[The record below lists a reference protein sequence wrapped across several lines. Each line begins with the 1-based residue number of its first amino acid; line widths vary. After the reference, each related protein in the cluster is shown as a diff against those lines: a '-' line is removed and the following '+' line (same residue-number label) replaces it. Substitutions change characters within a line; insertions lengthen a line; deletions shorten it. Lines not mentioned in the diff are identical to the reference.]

1 MRGMTIGRLSLARTA
16 LLTIGLACAVVLR
29 LAFAG
34 PAGDTSIRASL
45 VFSASLL
52 ALAAAAGWRPSS
64 PSYRATALGV
74 AGACALCVVP
84 AIRFLHTTPLG
95 VPSWQGFP
103 QWAISVAI
111 VAGSEEL
118 LFRGAIYAEVEKAL
132 GDLSAILLA
141 AALFAAM
148 HIVLNGGHAFYLDAS
163 VGVWL
168 GVLRMSSG
176 GVAAPATA
184 HILADLA
191 AWWLR

>member
-1 MRGMTIGRLSLARTA
+1 MKRGRLPLARTA
-16 LLTIGLACAVVLR
+16 LLAIGLACAVVLR
-29 LAFAG
+29 LALAG
-34 PAGDTSIRASL
+34 PAGGTSIPASL

-52 ALAAAAGWRPSS
+52 GLAAGAGWRPGS
-64 PSYRATALGV
+64 PSYRAAALGI
-74 AGACALCVVP
+74 AGAAALCVVP
-84 AIRFLHTTPLG
+84 ALRFLDTAPLG
-95 VPSWQGFP
+95 VASWQGFP
-103 QWAISVAI
+103 PWAIAVAI

-118 LFRGAIYAEVEKAL
+118 LFRGAIYAEVDKAL
-132 GDLSAILLA
+132 GDASAIVLA
-141 AALFAAM
+141 AVLFAAM